1 MVACGGCALIY
12 VSTRGLRVGVGVR
25 SSAGGVSRWEKSF
38 FAGVGRVE
46 DGALAALGHLVMSSI
61 VISLRRA
68 LRVIAVSVVAR
79 WPVWASLVAFLCQFV
94 AQAAVLCLGFSPLG
108 GHVVDEG
115 LSVRERVVG
124 SFPTRRFIFGGGFGL
139 CGAPA
144 GRSPYSQGGRK

>member
-1 MVACGGCALIY
+1 M
-12 VSTRGLRVGVGVR
+12 
-25 SSAGGVSRWEKSF
+25 SRWEKSF

-108 GHVVDEG
+108 GHLVDEG
-115 LSVRERVVG
+115 TER
-124 SFPTRRFIFGGGFGL
+124 
-139 CGAPA
+139 A
-144 GRSPYSQGGRK
+144 